1 MLNRTVL
8 NGRMTRN
15 PELRRTQNDVP
26 VVTFRIAVDRDYQT
40 KDGEKKT
47 DFFDVTAWRQKAEFV
62 AKYFEK
68 GQLILVD
75 GRLETDIYTDKE
87 GIKRQT
93 VKVVADEVYFGS
105 NKKTEENDIDVSDF
119 REFEYAEDIKCP
131 F

>member
-1 MLNRTVL
+1 
-8 NGRMTRN
+8 MTRN

-105 NKKTEENDIDVSDF
+105 NKKTEENDSDVSDF
-119 REFEYAEDIKCP
+119 SEFEYAEDIKCP